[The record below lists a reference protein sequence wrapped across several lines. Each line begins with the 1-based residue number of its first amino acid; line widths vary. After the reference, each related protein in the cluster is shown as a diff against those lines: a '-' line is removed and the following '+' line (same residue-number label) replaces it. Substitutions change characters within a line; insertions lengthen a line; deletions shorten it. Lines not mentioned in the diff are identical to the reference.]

1 MSTTVDERVVQMRF
15 NNSDFESNVQT
26 SLSTLDKLKQSL
38 NFSDSS
44 KGFDNISNS
53 AKKVSFNSLANGVEA
68 IKVKFSALEVMA
80 VTALANITN
89 SVVNTGK
96 QMLHSLTIEP
106 IKQGFDEYELK
117 MDSIQTIM
125 AGTGE
130 SLGKVGGYL
139 DELNTYAD
147 KTIYS
152 FSDMTSNIGKF
163 TNAGVGLK
171 DAVKAIQGISNEAA
185 VSGANTE
192 EASRAMYN
200 FAQALSAGSVK
211 LIDWKS
217 IENANMATKE
227 FKQQLLNTA
236 IQMGTV
242 EKTADGM
249 YRTITTN
256 AKGERSDAFNATK
269 SFNDSLQHQWMT
281 TDVLVKTLGKYSDE
295 TTKIGKKAFAA
306 AQDVKTFS
314 QLMDTLKEAVG
325 SGWSQTWEIVFGDFN
340 QAKKLWTEVSD
351 VFGGMIDSQSK
362 ARNELLQGW
371 KDLGGRKDL
380 IQSFRN
386 SFEALGSVLKPIKE
400 AFREIFPATTAKQLY
415 NITNT
420 LKKFTNQLILSDSQS
435 KKVKTTFKGLF
446 AILDIGITAIKAV
459 VKGAV
464 SLLKAFSGLGD
475 GILDITA
482 YWGKWYIHLH
492 NTIQETNVFEKTV
505 KKATSVF
512 IPMILK
518 VKEFLRVIKEK
529 IKMPGFDS
537 FVKVMNTIWDVV
549 SKIGSK
555 ISMICSGIG
564 DALSNAFKS
573 GDIASGLD
581 IINGGLFTAL
591 LVGVKKFVGGLTD
604 TLDNA
609 GGILSNVTGIL
620 DSVRGCFEAYQQN
633 LKANVLLKIAAAI
646 GILAA
651 SILVISTID
660 SQKLTESFT
669 AITGLFGELMGS
681 LAIFTRISGN
691 MKGTLKACTMMISM
705 SVSINLLAIALK
717 KLSTLDTEQIQKGL
731 LAIGGLM
738 TELAVFLNFAKLD
751 GKMTG
756 TATGILI
763 LSGAMVVLA
772 SAAKKFG
779 DMSWTEIEKGL
790 VSVGAL
796 LTEISVFTKLTG
808 NAKHVVSTGTAMVLL
823 GASMKILAS
832 ALKDFGSMNWE
843 EIGRGLTVMAGALAE
858 VTITMNLLPKNMVG
872 LGTGLVI
879 VASALKILANA
890 ISDMGG
896 MSWEEIGRG
905 LTVMGGALAEL
916 AIGLNV
922 MNGTLAGSAAM
933 IIAAGALAVLT
944 PILKTLGDMSWEEIA
959 HGLTAL
965 AGAFTIIGVAGLV
978 LTPLVPT
985 ITALAGSFALFGVS
999 ILGIGTGLLAAG
1011 AGISAIAAGFGMLA
1025 TITASSATAIV
1036 ASLTIIVTGIAG
1048 LIPTVVQRI
1057 GDAIITFCKVIAE
1070 GAPEIANAVKA
1081 VIINLVDVLVQ
1092 CVPKIVDG
1100 VFVLLEKVLST
1111 LVEYAPTIIQAAMNI
1126 LIELLQGIANNIG
1139 KVTQT
1144 AIDVVIAFIQGITKK
1159 IPDVIQAAFNLIIS
1173 FINGLTGAINKN
1185 APVLAEAV
1193 KNLILAILNAAVTML
1208 TKGIDL
1214 FKTIG
1219 SKIMNSGF
1227 IKGIKENASNVVNAV
1242 SDFVKKGVKAITDT
1256 VSDWKDAGI
1265 NIVKGVVQ
1273 GIKDKIGD
1281 AVSAAKDMAK
1291 SALNAAKKFLGIHSP
1306 SRVFAQIGGYVVDG
1320 FVNGV
1325 NKNQNK
1331 AANATKNLSKVGV
1344 EAAKSVLKS
1353 LKSSN
1358 SVFKEYVDNTEKNG
1372 KKVKITLKMAANAFK
1387 SFRNSVKDSIKGSM
1401 DIFDEFTVETDVTA
1415 KSLMKNLKSQITGIT
1430 EWADNIRILADRGI
1444 NKGLLKTLS
1453 DMGPSGAK
1461 YVNALITM
1469 SDKEL
1474 KKLNKLYKTR
1484 MSLNGKAADEIVT
1497 SFLNGGKKATKAYAN
1512 GIKNSTKDLKISSGS
1527 TGAIVASNMVSGS
1540 IKAVEQMKSKLQYIM
1555 RWTYDGAV
1563 DEMKSS
1569 LKYGK
1574 KAFQQFC
1581 NEYLSST
1588 KNLTLGNKAI
1598 EAASKAITTYG
1609 KQLYKE
1615 SDYYEEDTKNLKT
1628 HKKELTSLQKERAK
1642 LQKQLKKAQK
1652 SNTKASKARV
1662 KVLKKELA
1670 ENKKSITEAK
1680 EQIKADEK
1688 EIAAHTKEVFDNLH
1702 STLSESVSTFLNP
1715 LKVSIESGIDLFK
1728 KWESNADLYETDK
1741 KNLEAHQKTL
1751 DELEASQKEI
1761 QNEINKYADQNTLA
1775 ARKRVKELKTQLSE
1789 VESSIEEAKNNIA
1802 QDEDDMASHSEVT
1815 VDSIL
1820 ANMQSQ
1826 ITGVTQWQNNLQTLA
1841 SKGVSQGLLDKL
1853 KSMGTDGVDYVDQFM
1868 KMTSDEITK
1877 ANDLFAQSES
1887 LSSSTLITNFK
1898 DTLTEAQNWADGMQ
1912 KLASKGFSQDLLE
1925 KLGDMGVDGYD
1936 YVKAFLGMTP
1946 EQVSEF
1952 NQQFADS
1959 LKLPDTIAD
1968 QVISS
1973 YAYAGGASI
1982 EGFTS
1987 ALSKLAENGSDE
1999 NAALMATATEIG
2011 NAIKDA
2017 LNTPASEAGKSTVNT
2032 LAKGMKSNKETAK
2045 NSSKTIANA
2054 TLKALKNVLN
2064 STAGK
2069 SVADNIV
2076 SGLKN
2081 GLNNSKSS
2089 VSETAKAVAKA
2100 ALASAKAALGIHSPS
2115 REFAEIGKYT
2125 DEGFI
2130 KGMLSGASGV
2140 SKTATEVMGNTIKAV
2155 SDAIDSDIDA
2165 EPTIRPVMDL
2175 TEIQNGANRIEKLMS
2190 GYGISESLDLA
2201 NKAANGLNATNIQ
2214 SDTTLN
2220 AINKLQKT
2228 LSGILN
2234 RPNVE
2239 QNNNFNIASNNPNEV
2254 ANQVSH
2260 ILQQQIERRESVW
2273 G

>member
-400 AFREIFPATTAKQLY
+400 AFREIFPATTAKQSY

-492 NTIQETNVFEKTV
+492 NTIQETNVFEKAV
-505 KKATSVF
+505 KKATSVL

-518 VKEFLRVIKEK
+518 VKEFLGVIKEK

-537 FVKVMNTIWDVV
+537 FIKVMNTIWDVV

-555 ISMICSGIG
+555 ISTICSGIG

-738 TELAVFLNFAKLD
+738 TELVVFLNFAKLD

-808 NAKHVVSTGTAMVLL
+808 NTKHVVSTGTAMVLL

-843 EIGRGLTVMAGALAE
+843 EIGCGLTVMAGALAE

-879 VASALKILANA
+879 VASSLKILANA

-999 ILGIGTGLLAAG
+999 ILGIGAGLLAAG
-1011 AGISAIAAGFGMLA
+1011 AGISAIAAGLGMLA
-1025 TITASSATAIV
+1025 TITAASATAIV

-1144 AIDVVIAFIQGITKK
+1144 AIDIVIAFIQGITKK

-1219 SKIMNSGF
+1219 SKIMNNGF

-1555 RWTYDGAV
+1555 RWTYNGAV

-1574 KAFQQFC
+1574 EAFQQFC

-1598 EAASKAITTYG
+1598 EA
-1609 KQLYKE
+1609 
-1615 SDYYEEDTKNLKT
+1615 
-1628 HKKELTSLQKERAK
+1628 
-1642 LQKQLKKAQK
+1642 
-1652 SNTKASKARV
+1652 ASKARV

-2054 TLKALKNVLN
+2054 ALKALKNVLN

-2076 SGLKN
+2076 SGLKK
-2081 GLNNSKSS
+2081 GLNNGKSS

-2140 SKTATEVMGNTIKAV
+2140 SKTVTEVMGNTIKAV